1 MNFTS
6 DIVNPSVPPKSSQEE
21 HLLHRPLKHL
31 ALGFDS
37 VDRLQLISDN
47 QNPEKEVKLRVV

>member
-6 DIVNPSVPPKSSQEE
+6 DIVNPSVPPKSSQVE
-21 HLLHRPLKHL
+21 HLLHPLKHS

-37 VDRLQLISDN
+37 VDRLQPISDN

>member
-6 DIVNPSVPPKSSQEE
+6 DIVNPSVPPKSSQVE
-21 HLLHRPLKHL
+21 HLLHPLEHL

-37 VDRLQLISDN
+37 VDSLQPISDN